1 MKKTSLI
8 GSVVLALMASEGAW
22 AGESVAGKT
31 FNLTGKFGGS
41 AKVSCRVGGAHGQR
55 FKAQKNLAATI
66 AFNEDGTFEWSND
79 DALQVGQSATGEWEQ
94 AGSKID
100 LLFDDPN
107 SMSYLRLFGNQQ
119 ASAQS
124 QGASVTGNFESGKYD
139 FSAKTNSK
147 ATSLVVTEKGGF
159 KLNAGASFGGS
170 SNSCKFKINLNRVYK
185 GKSE

>member
-79 DALQVGQSATGEWEQ
+79 ALQIGQSATGEWEQ

-119 ASAQS
+119 VSAQS
-124 QGASVTGNFESGKYD
+124 QGASVTGDFEPARYD
-139 FSAKTNSK
+139 FFARTNSK

-159 KLNAGASFGGS
+159 KLNADASSGGS
-170 SNSCKFKINLNRVYK
+170 SNSCKYKINLNRVYK